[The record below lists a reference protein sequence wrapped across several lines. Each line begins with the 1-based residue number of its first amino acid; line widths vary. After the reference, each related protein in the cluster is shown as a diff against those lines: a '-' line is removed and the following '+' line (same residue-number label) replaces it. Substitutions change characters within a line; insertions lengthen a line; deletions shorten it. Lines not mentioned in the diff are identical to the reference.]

1 MLIHGRRLLKVG
13 FWEAGLTWSFNTRS
27 REPWPRHRI
36 LSEGGPVYVCSSR
49 GHGVRSGHGRS
60 QPGGLV
66 ARDGASLDPPR
77 RDARELIS
85 RKIPRARDES
95 AELNRNGHAPWSG
108 INRGPGMP
116 TCSFN
121 GVPKTSTDTSDP
133 WSFPILST
141 WPNLSFV
148 RLGVASLVGRHLRIR
163 GR

>member
-60 QPGGLV
+60 QPDGLV
-66 ARDGASLDPPR
+66 AREGPSLDPPR

-85 RKIPRARDES
+85 RKIPRARDEP
-95 AELNRNGHAPWSG
+95 AELNLERCLGLRSCPLAVADLDLDGFPAH
-108 INRGPGMP
+108 R
-116 TCSFN
+116 FN
-121 GVPKTSTDTSDP
+121 D
-133 WSFPILST
+133 
-141 WPNLSFV
+141 
-148 RLGVASLVGRHLRIR
+148 HR
-163 GR
+163 GRERVVVVDDEACRSRCADGGTGTRG